1 MRTVPSRAGEEMRQ
15 EKAMHGANV
24 VHVPKLALL
33 QVWDMSSLR

>member
-1 MRTVPSRAGEEMRQ
+1 MRQ
-15 EKAMHGANV
+15 EKAMHGAHV